1 MHVET
6 EGMVL
11 REGSVSGNARS
22 LVLLTAKLGKV
33 TALARGAKS
42 LRSGLAASCSQFVY
56 SRFVLFCSQGRYTVD
71 SAEPVELFIALRDDI
86 RKLALSQ
93 YFAELSDYAAQE
105 DMPAPEHLKLLAN
118 TLYVL
123 AKTERDPGLIKAC
136 FELRLM
142 SVCGYRPYLDGC
154 AECGDDGFC
163 GAFFDPQAGGLICR
177 ACAAGGV
184 PPGCTEAPPGVIKA
198 MRHILDSEWQRL
210 FSFSLPESSTGL
222 LGRLT
227 ERFVETQMGRS
238 FPTLAFYSKLPKNP

>member
-1 MHVET
+1 VET
-6 EGMVL
+6 EGIVL

-42 LRSGLAASCSQFVY
+42 IRSSLAASCSQFVY

-86 RKLALSQ
+86 RKLALAQ

-118 TLYVL
+118 SLYIL
-123 AKTERDPGLIKAC
+123 AKTERDPGLVKAC

-142 SVCGYRPYLDGC
+142 SICGYRPYLEGC
-154 AECGDDGFC
+154 AECGDDEISE
-163 GAFFDPQAGGLICR
+163 AFFDPEAGGLVCR
-177 ACAAGGV
+177 ACAEAGMPVGSM
-184 PPGCTEAPPGVIKA
+184 EAPPGVIRA

-210 FSFSLPESSTGL
+210 FSFSLPESSAEI
-222 LGRLT
+222 LGHIT

-238 FPTLAFYSKLPKNP
+238 FPTLAFYSNLPKTS